1 MDRGPVDLVGH
12 LEARGYVERVPN
24 PRDRRTRFVRTT
36 PRGRDVY
43 AVVRE
48 LVAELEDHVA
58 SRLGR
63 DRVEELRTLLAD
75 LLAALPDG
83 GTAGRG

>member
-1 MDRGPVDLVGH
+1 MDRGPVDLGH